1 MGKGGKSKKSKT
13 SAKLDNRDQYNLPL
27 EDRSIAS
34 ISMNEQ
40 EDGHELKF
48 TNLKWSK
55 VIKIGVTAANQI
67 SLSSIQEDWD
77 EVKAD
82 PLPPRKP

>member
-13 SAKLDNRDQYNLPL
+13 SAKTDNRDQYNLPL

-40 EDGHELKF
+40 VDDQELKF

-55 VIKIGVTAANQI
+55 VI
-67 SLSSIQEDWD
+67 
-77 EVKAD
+77 
-82 PLPPRKP
+82 

>member
-13 SAKLDNRDQYNLPL
+13 SAKSDNRDQYNLPL

-40 EDGHELKF
+40 EDGQELKF

-55 VIKIGVTAANQI
+55 VIQVGITTANQI

-82 PLPPRKP
+82 PLPPVKP

>member
-40 EDGHELKF
+40 VDDQELKF

-55 VIKIGVTAANQI
+55 VI
-67 SLSSIQEDWD
+67 
-77 EVKAD
+77 
-82 PLPPRKP
+82 